1 MAKEKPLSQDIDEF
15 DPTDYTDDA
24 AGANGDAPV
33 ASEAATLAGAEPR
46 RRGRPKGTTATTT
59 TTASTTRLRIDLVLD
74 QSGTKERRVLVVS
87 DTPAVARAQARAF
100 FEAAVVES
108 L

>member
-33 ASEAATLAGAEPR
+33 ASEASTLAGAEPR
-46 RRGRPKGTTATTT
+46 RRGRPKGTTAVAMLTTT
-59 TTASTTRLRIDLVLD
+59 KLRIDLVLD
-74 QSGTKERRVLVVS
+74 QGGGTKERRVLVVS